1 MQTEAENRSEPTFVT
16 ETGNMS
22 EPFHW
27 NEARSTSDFSE
38 RRQKMPVKRKNPSA
52 SGHSQDGKAKHLTV
66 IIQQLL
72 RFVKGEF
79 SNDL

>member
-1 MQTEAENRSEPTFVT
+1 
-16 ETGNMS
+16 
-22 EPFHW
+22 
-27 NEARSTSDFSE
+27 
-38 RRQKMPVKRKNPSA
+38 MPVKRKNPSA